1 MHMSDSGIDLAS
13 FYHFSIRFGG
23 IFQQCGILCFS
34 FLSSSG
40 LGPLMVTCLESAT
53 FPARQRYLLYIS
65 GIKIVVHCSFCK
77 KAKFVISTS
86 SPYIF
91 SGDLP

>member
-1 MHMSDSGIDLAS
+1 
-13 FYHFSIRFGG
+13 
-23 IFQQCGILCFS
+23 
-34 FLSSSG
+34 
-40 LGPLMVTCLESAT
+40 MVTCLESAT

-91 SGDLP
+91 SGDLPELFDTKRILCQFADVL